1 MNKIKK
7 VLMEFKEKG
16 FSQIM
21 KHIKSFLKNIMFFK
35 VIWPLEKKIM
45 KLIGKVI
52 GKKPLKDSIV
62 IESHND
68 FDCNGGAFY
77 NYLIEHGYN
86 NKYHIVWLIKNKLN
100 NKLPANVKAYKL
112 TRFSLWKCCAIARAK
127 YILSDDFI
135 TEKVRPDQKT
145 FYCTHGGCTFK
156 NVKGLIVVPES
167 IDYILS
173 SSKSYDPYICDNF
186 SIPYPND
193 RMLHLG
199 YPSNDILFNKEI
211 KKLEGITGKS
221 YKKTILW
228 MPTFRKSCGV
238 ASRVDTT
245 KELELGI
252 PMYETVEQV
261 AELNEYLKAYDSL
274 LIIKLHPRQDLS
286 SVDRLFGFSNIL
298 VLTGDK
304 VKELGID
311 TYELMAEAD
320 ALLSDY
326 SSSAYS
332 YILTN
337 RPIGFVL
344 ADLDDY
350 KLGFS
355 VKDFDKFLPGDKIYT
370 VQDMERFIQNV
381 LADNDSYKEERTEFI
396 KWLYEYQD
404 DKASER
410 LAEFMGLND

>member
-1 MNKIKK
+1 MSKIKK
-7 VLMEFKEKG
+7 IIGEFKEKG
-16 FSQIM
+16 FSSTM
-21 KHIKSFLKNIMFFK
+21 KHIRSSLKNIVFFK
-35 VIWPLEKKIM
+35 VTWPLEKKIM
-45 KLIGKVI
+45 KLIGKVT
-52 GKKPLKDSIV
+52 GKKALKNSIV

-77 NYLIEHGYN
+77 NYLIEQGYN
-86 NKYHIVWLIKNKLN
+86 KKYQIVWLIKNKLRK
-100 NKLPANVKAYKL
+100 KLPANVNAYKL
-112 TRFSLWKCCAIARAK
+112 TGFSLGKCCAIARAK

-135 TEKVRPDQKT
+135 TEKIREDQKT

-156 NVKGLIVVPES
+156 NVKGLIVVPDS

-173 SSKSYDPYICDNF
+173 SSESYDPYICDNF
-186 SIPYPND
+186 SIPYPNN

-199 YPSNDILFNKEI
+199 YPSNDVLFNTNIRKVEQI
-211 KKLEGITGKS
+211 MHRS

-228 MPTFRKSCGV
+228 MPTFRKSCGMGF
-238 ASRVDTT
+238 RVDTD

-261 AELNEYLKAYDSL
+261 AELNKYLVMQDSL
-274 LIIKLHPRQDLS
+274 LVIKLHPRQDLS
-286 SVDRLFGFSNIL
+286 SVDGLFGFSNIL

-337 RPIGFVL
+337 RPVGFVL
-344 ADLDDY
+344 ADINDY

-355 VKDFDKFLPGDKIYT
+355 VEDIDRFLPGDKIYT
-370 VQDMERFIQNV
+370 AKDMERFIQNV
-381 LADNDSYKEERTEFI
+381 LADNDYHKEERTEFL
-396 KWLYEYQD
+396 KWLYEFQD

-410 LAEFMGLND
+410 LAEFMEL